1 MHYLYIYVHTCR
13 GVLQPFRYTLYVG
26 TKSPNHPEVP
36 LGLDETY
43 HGVTLA
49 DFDSDDIVIIDA
61 TGGHL
66 PATFKHGKKLGLDKQ
81 SIKYM
86 AVHPLFS
93 PSDTRSNMIELSY
106 ICRPDVLPAL
116 SLFGK
121 RPTLKQVGWS
131 LCLSIYLLI
140 YVHAYTYMHTY
151 THKYIFKV
159 NSLFL
164 LFRIVLL
171 DRLPAVQLIE
181 VNQNTFI
188 GKNYVA
194 DLNKISLMKLLSFL
208 IKTDQIK
215 ILRNVPN
222 KVREINEYTASLI

>member
-1 MHYLYIYVHTCR
+1 MYVALCIHTCR

-81 SIKYM
+81 SIKYI

-93 PSDTRSNMIELSY
+93 PWDTRPNMIELSY
-106 ICRPDVLPAL
+106 ICKPDVLPAL

-121 RPTLKQVGWS
+121 RPTLRKVSWLLY
-131 LCLSIYLLI
+131 LCIFS
-140 YVHAYTYMHTY
+140 YTFMHTR

-164 LFRIVLL
+164 LF
-171 DRLPAVQLIE
+171 
-181 VNQNTFI
+181 F
-188 GKNYVA
+188 YC
-194 DLNKISLMKLLSFL
+194 
-208 IKTDQIK
+208 
-215 ILRNVPN
+215 
-222 KVREINEYTASLI
+222 TA